1 MPLVGICSAKYWHFT
16 QALQIQT
23 LCLKANVA
31 LGLEILFVTWH
42 LVFVVENHAMAAEAL
57 CPRLAFLQIQRRALS
72 DQRRLDRSRIR
83 LTRRGGRMWTL
94 CKRAS
99 ISAQR
104 FVVSASHSSEE
115 EGKEET
121 SKKADD
127 YSAVFQ
133 KITQSDL
140 TYRHE
145 LGMNYNRVLPN
156 LIVGSCLQNPADVDR
171 LKKDENVTTVCNLQQ
186 DPDMAYFNVDISE
199 IRDHAKEVGDFN
211 HLRLPIR
218 DMDGFALRMR
228 LPSVIASLYQELKDR
243 EGTLYVHC
251 TAGLGRA
258 PAVAL
263 GYMFWVLGYDLH
275 EAYLLLQS
283 KRKCVPSMEN
293 IRAATCD
300 LLTGMTRSPI
310 GLLYR
315 RGTCEHVEV
324 AGLDIGW
331 HSRLPFNF
339 ISRDGHWTLEH
350 ELPVGRY
357 EYKYV
362 IDKERWTYNPHA
374 PITNPDRKGNYN
386 NYIEVVDSDPENWEL
401 RQYWR
406 KEDAKLTDEQRSVI
420 LEKLEAMGSEL

>member
-1 MPLVGICSAKYWHFT
+1 
-16 QALQIQT
+16 
-23 LCLKANVA
+23 
-31 LGLEILFVTWH
+31 
-42 LVFVVENHAMAAEAL
+42 MAAEAL

-72 DQRRLDRSRIR
+72 DQRIR
-83 LTRRGGRMWTL
+83 LTRRDGRMWTL

-99 ISAQR
+99 TSAQR

-218 DMDGFALRMR
+218 DMDGFDLRMR

-300 LLTGMTRSPI
+300 LVLKSVDQLTGMTRSPI

-386 NYIEVVDSDPENWEL
+386 NYIEVVDSDPENWDL

-406 KEDAKLTDEQRSVI
+406 KEDAKLTDEQRRMI